1 MIKSKF
7 MLLCVGCALCAAGC
21 SSIPLPSMP
30 SLSWSS
36 ASNKPDP
43 TAEALFDEGMR
54 YFKDKRY
61 ARAIDN
67 FTKIKSDYPFSP
79 LLIKTELQ
87 VADAYY
93 LNQQYP
99 EAINAFKEFE
109 SMHPTNENM
118 PFVIYRLGQS
128 YFDQFTSTDRDQKNT
143 EIAKG
148 YFEAVLAKYPKSPYA
163 ADARE
168 KLAKCNGYLA
178 EHNFNI
184 AQFYL
189 QQEKYPAA
197 RDRFEE
203 IVRRFRGTPAAAKSL
218 FFLGESYRKERNN
231 VKAALAYE
239 ALLQHYPDNPFAA
252 QAKSQLAQI
261 EKQKQDPLAMLLMRD
276 RRPSIAVAQE
286 EGDSK
291 TAAKSKEVPNLIA
304 KTEMVYE
311 EPGSEK
317 GLFQRVVDKINPFS
331 SSDGGKNGVAE
342 KKSSD
347 STTIEQLAKKKAAE
361 NKQEQQT
368 SFWSKLNPF
377 SSKETPAQ
385 KAEPTNNVQLVQ
397 RIDTSL
403 EAKGLGSNL
412 QTAALTAPAV
422 DLPKIEE
429 PPPPAN
435 TAELLGQIDSGLKK
449 DGKTANATP
458 PAPEAG
464 EIIKD
469 MAAAQA
475 RANAKANAP
484 AEPVPSV
491 SSSGLLSDI
500 DQKLQSQG
508 VETKKI
514 EAPVV
519 ASANAQPKPRQP
531 EAAQQVEL
539 EPKVAVES
547 GPLFLSPVEIPAQEK
562 PAVNQEKAQQEK
574 KTSDDKSQE
583 PGTREIPK
591 ALIKGPSQTPAPAA
605 VAKNNEKKPGTPTFG
620 DEEDKGVFDRL
631 KQDAE
636 NLSKILNPF
645 SW

>member
-1 MIKSKF
+1 
-7 MLLCVGCALCAAGC
+7 
-21 SSIPLPSMP
+21 MP
-30 SLSWSS
+30 ALSWSS
-36 ASNKPDP
+36 SPKADA

-67 FTKIKSDYPFSP
+67 FAKIKSDYPFSP

-87 VADAYY
+87 MADAYY

-143 EIAKG
+143 EIAKA
-148 YFEAVLAKYPKSPYA
+148 YFEAVLAKYPKSEFA

-184 AQFYL
+184 AQFYF

-203 IVRRFRGTPAAAKSL
+203 IVRRYRGTPAAAKSL

-239 ALLQHYPDNPFAA
+239 ALIQHYPDNTFAA

-261 EKQKQDPLAMLLMRD
+261 EKEKQDPLAMLLMRD
-276 RRPSIAVAQE
+276 RRSTVAVAQE
-286 EGDSK
+286 DGETK
-291 TAAKSKEVPNLIA
+291 TASKPKEVENLIA
-304 KTEMVYE
+304 KTEVVYE
-311 EPGSEK
+311 EPGAEK
-317 GLFQRVVDKINPFS
+317 GFFKRVVDKINPFS
-331 SSDGGKNGVAE
+331 SGSNSNDKTAVAE

-347 STTIEQLAKKKAAE
+347 STIEQLAKRKAAE
-361 NKQEQQT
+361 RQQEQSGTTET

-377 SSKETPAQ
+377 AGKETQP
-385 KAEPTNNVQLVQ
+385 KKPEPTSSVQLVQ
-397 RIDTSL
+397 RIDDSL
-403 EAKGLGSNL
+403 ESKGFDPKV
-412 QTAALTAPAV
+412 QTVALTPPAA

-429 PPPPAN
+429 PPPPSN

-449 DGKTANATP
+449 DGKPTDVNP
-458 PAPEAG
+458 PAPEPG
-464 EIIKD
+464 QIFKD

-475 RANAKANAP
+475 RAKANATSDVTQS
-484 AEPVPSV
+484 ASV
-491 SSSGLLSDI
+491 SGLLGAI

-508 VETKKI
+508 VEPAKVDP
-514 EAPVV
+514 AP
-519 ASANAQPKPRQP
+519 APSANAQPKLRQAEP
-531 EAAQQVEL
+531 AQKVEL
-539 EPKVAVES
+539 DTKVAVES
-547 GPLFLSPVEIPAQEK
+547 GPLFLSPAEIPAQEK
-562 PAVNQEKAQQEK
+562 AVSNQQGTDQEKNTA
-574 KTSDDKSQE
+574 DDKPQE
-583 PGTREIPK
+583 PGAREIPK
-591 ALIKGPSQTPAPAA
+591 TLIKGPSQQPAASAA
-605 VAKNNEKKPGTPTFG
+605 VAKSNEKKPATPTFG
-620 DEEDKGVFDRL
+620 DEDKGIFDQL

-636 NLSKILNPF
+636 NLSKLLNPF